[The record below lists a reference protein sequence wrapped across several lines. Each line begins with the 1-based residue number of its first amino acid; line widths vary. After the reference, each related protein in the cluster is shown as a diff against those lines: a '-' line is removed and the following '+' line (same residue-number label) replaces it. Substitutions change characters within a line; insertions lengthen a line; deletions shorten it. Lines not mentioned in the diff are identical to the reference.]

1 MYYHILQNPPTSHR
15 CQYKKGR
22 HQICRMRQPAMLGFT
37 LLELLVGIAVIGLL
51 ASIALAGSN
60 ILRDR
65 ARIAGARQF
74 SSSIKNMML
83 PVAEWNFEEPS
94 GNIAYD
100 SSGTK
105 NDGTLINSP
114 ARVANN
120 VLGGTALQFDR
131 LVSKYVAVPNSP
143 SLNPTT
149 AFTIEAWVKP
159 TTLSSWRTIILK
171 EKTTSLAYALYAN
184 TDTGKPSAE
193 MYGTSA
199 LAGTTQLPLNTWTHI
214 AATYDGT
221 TLKLYINGS
230 MVSSKST
237 SITIRISLDPLRI
250 GGNTKWGE
258 YFNGLIDE
266 VRIYNRALTNL
277 EIENDRDTPL

>member
-1 MYYHILQNPPTSHR
+1 MKTLFLSFFAFI
-15 CQYKKGR
+15 
-22 HQICRMRQPAMLGFT
+22 GFIFF
-37 LLELLVGIAVIGLL
+37 LSL
-51 ASIALAGSN
+51 
-60 ILRDR
+60 
-65 ARIAGARQF
+65 
-74 SSSIKNMML
+74 
-83 PVAEWNFEEPS
+83 NF
-94 GNIAYD
+94 IAYADSSLVASYSFNENSGLTAGD
-100 SSGTK
+100 SSGNSNNGSISNATWNTGGK
-105 NDGTLINSP
+105 YGSALSFNGTNSIVSVNDSNS
-114 ARVANN
+114 
-120 VLGGTALQFDR
+120 LDL
-131 LVSKYVAVPNSP
+131 
-143 SLNPTT
+143 TT
-149 AFTIEAWVKP
+149 GMTIEAWVKP

-277 EIENDRDTPL
+277 EIENDKNNPL

>member
-1 MYYHILQNPPTSHR
+1 
-15 CQYKKGR
+15 
-22 HQICRMRQPAMLGFT
+22 MRQPAMLGFT

-159 TTLSSWRTIILK
+159 TSIASGTNFNIVAKHDVAAKLGYRMFLGGYGPGNNQFSCTVGDGNIRT
-171 EKTTSLAYALYAN
+171 E
-184 TDTGKPSAE
+184 
-193 MYGTSA
+193 
-199 LAGTTQLPLNTWTHI
+199 AG
-214 AATYDGT
+214 G
-221 TLKLYINGS
+221 
-230 MVSSKST
+230 V
-237 SITIRISLDPLRI
+237 
-250 GGNTKWGE
+250 
-258 YFNGLIDE
+258 FF
-266 VRIYNRALTNL
+266 
-277 EIENDRDTPL
+277 